1 MSTMKFRARRLA
13 TIITVAVLGLLAVPP
28 VAASAANPTGYVL
41 AAADGGVFAF
51 GTIRFHGS
59 MAGVHLNSPIV
70 GIALTRDADGYW
82 LVAADGGVFAFGSAR
97 FFGSMGATPL
107 NQPIVGM
114 AAAPDGL
121 GYWLVAAD
129 GGVFAFGSAKFHG
142 SLSGAHILAPV
153 VGIAPTAVGDGY
165 FLLTA
170 SGELFG
176 EGAVLARGAPP
187 AFDLPARAAPYVG
200 LTAVPGEN
208 DTVEAV
214 TAQGDT
220 ALHGP
225 VGGCAHTLPF
235 SPLAP
240 VVGIGGAGSVCE
252 TTTGWL
258 AASDGGVFTLDRTY
272 LGSMGDTALVAPIVG
287 IAGV

>member
-1 MSTMKFRARRLA
+1 VGCLARRLA
-13 TIITVAVLGLLAVPP
+13 TVITVAVVGVLAVPG
-28 VAASAANPTGYVL
+28 VAASETSRNGYVL

-51 GTIRFHGS
+51 GTVRFHGS
-59 MAGVHLNSPIV
+59 MAGVHLRSPVV
-70 GIALTRDADGYW
+70 GIALTHDTNGYW

-114 AAAPDGL
+114 AVAPDGL

-153 VGIAPTAVGDGY
+153 VGIASSGTDDGY

-170 SGELFG
+170 SGELFA
-176 EGAVLARGAPP
+176 EGDALAHGAPP
-187 AFDLPARAAPYVG
+187 AIDLPARPAPYVG
-200 LTAVPGEN
+200 LTALEGEN
-208 DTVEAV
+208 DAIEAV
-214 TAQGDT
+214 TARGDT
-220 ALHGP
+220 VLNSSG
-225 VGGCAHTLPF
+225 GGCAHKLGL
-235 SPLAP
+235 SLVAP
-240 VVGIGGAGSVCE
+240 VVGIGGAGGVCD

-258 AASDGGVFTLDRTY
+258 AAADGGVFTQDRDY
-272 LGSMGDTALVAPIVG
+272 FGSMGGRTLASPVVG
-287 IAGV
+287 IAGT